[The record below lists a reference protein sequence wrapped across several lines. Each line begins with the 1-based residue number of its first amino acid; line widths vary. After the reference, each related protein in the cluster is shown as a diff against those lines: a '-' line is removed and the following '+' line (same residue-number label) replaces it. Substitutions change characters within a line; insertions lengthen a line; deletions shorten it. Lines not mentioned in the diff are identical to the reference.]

1 MMLVRLPRQLRVQ
14 ILREAE
20 GAGARE
26 CCGLV
31 AGARDGEV
39 FEVAALYPTGNL
51 AAQPDRFDI
60 DPRDHL
66 AAGKAARANG
76 HRLIGCYHSH
86 PYGRPEPS
94 ARDLAGA
101 GEENFLW
108 LIAAGGDLAAFVY
121 LCGGFV
127 AVDRLLSLGAD

>member
-1 MMLVRLPRQLRVQ
+1 MILVRLPQQLRAQ

-20 GAGARE
+20 NAGARE

-31 AGARDGEV
+31 GGARDGGI
-39 FEVAALYPTGNL
+39 FEVAALYPSRNL
-51 AAQPDRFDI
+51 AAQADRFDI

-66 AAGKAARANG
+66 AASKAARASG

-86 PYGRPEPS
+86 PRGRPEPS

-108 LIAAGGDLAAFVY
+108 LIASGGDLAAFVY

-127 AVDRLLSLGAD
+127 AADRLLSLGAD